1 MKNEVNHNMS
11 VRSKAHEI
19 SNQSIHKSWSSQTGV
34 RINEVMKEKDYN
46 INVRCNGLTMDNS
59 ICVWDKVKGS

>member
-1 MKNEVNHNMS
+1 MKWITICLS

-19 SNQSIHKSWSSQTGV
+19 SNQSIHTSWSPQPGV
-34 RINEVMKEKDYN
+34 KINEVMKEKDN
-46 INVRCNGLTMDNS
+46 IHVRLNGLVMDNS